1 MAKVSFNKLGLKINQ
16 DVKSIEFNGQVIEV
30 KQYLPINTKLELI
43 SNVINLSADDN
54 NFANPVKIHVFT
66 TLEIIEQYT
75 NINFTD
81 KQKEDPTKLFD
92 LLESSG
98 LSELILGVIPEVEY
112 SMVVNGVID
121 STEAI
126 YNYRNSI
133 LGILEN
139 VSADYSAIDLDATEL
154 QKKIGD
160 PENLALL
167 KQVLTKLG

>member
-1 MAKVSFNKLGLKINQ
+1 MAKVSFTKLGLKINQ
-16 DVKSIEFNGQVIEV
+16 NVKSIAFNDQVIEV
-30 KQYLPINTKLELI
+30 KQYLPINNKLELI

-66 TLEIIEQYT
+66 TLEVIEQYT
-75 NINFTD
+75 NINFTE

-98 LSELILGVIPEVEY
+98 LSDLILETIPKAEY
-112 SMVVNGVID
+112 TMIVNGVND
-121 STEAI
+121 STEAV
-126 YNYRNSI
+126 YNYRNSV
-133 LGILEN
+133 LGILES

-160 PENLALL
+160 PDNLALL